1 MEYPLQEGGQR
12 KMGTDYT
19 APWLKSRENTEK
31 PDDTFMEMLEEIFR
45 SRA

>member
-12 KMGTDYT
+12 KMKTASTD
-19 APWLKSRENTEK
+19 PWLKSRKNTDK